1 MPTVVGLLIQ
11 PAIFVRIVL
20 IGWKAILWPDL
31 MLLLTL
37 RRLLLPLRLSTLRRS
52 LTLRRPLTLRRFPTL
67 RQHLIQGLLS
77 SNQKIG
83 EYNI

>member
-1 MPTVVGLLIQ
+1 MRLMQTVVGLLIQ
-11 PAIFVRIVL
+11 PAIFVRIVS
-20 IGWKAILWPDL
+20 ISWKAILWPDL

-37 RRLLLPLRLSTLRRS
+37 RQLPILCQLPILRQLPILCQLPILRQY
-52 LTLRRPLTLRRFPTL
+52 LTL
-67 RQHLIQGLLS
+67 GLPS